1 MAPCPHMGTRGGDDC
16 SDPGLIPNASSP
28 LLSPDPGNLLL
39 PWIRPRPG
47 VGARGDRTPL
57 EQTVPHLT
65 TPARWGDTT
74 LSRPVPSCLPA
85 PPQDPQKRS
94 QELHVHPTLDASK
107 PKPPT
112 HSRIGGA
119 WIRGDPPKLCHP
131 LRLPQPPQ
139 DGDMRGGGIAHWTP
153 FSSAS
158 PSLVFPWSS
167 GALPGMPGRRGA
179 QSGIG
184 AKTSWF
190 GAN

>member
-1 MAPCPHMGTRGGDDC
+1 MAPCPHVGTRGGDDC
-16 SDPGLIPNASSP
+16 LDPSLIPNASSP

-39 PWIRPRPG
+39 PWIRLRPG
-47 VGARGDRTPL
+47 MGARGDRTPPRANCPTPDDPGEVGGHNAEL
-57 EQTVPHLT
+57 PGPLLPPRTPTRPPKTEPGAAHPSHPGCLRAQTTH
-65 TPARWGDTT
+65 
-74 LSRPVPSCLPA
+74 
-85 PPQDPQKRS
+85 PQQDRGG
-94 QELHVHPTLDASK
+94 LDM
-107 PKPPT
+107 
-112 HSRIGGA
+112 
-119 WIRGDPPKLCHP
+119 GDPPKPCHP

-167 GALPGMPGRRGA
+167 RALPGVPGRRGA